1 VAQVAGFERNGA
13 GLLVT
18 DAVGAIAGDQRGI
31 PRTAA
36 GALAIG
42 AGPVTQ
48 VIAGWPRNA
57 AGRVATVDIGSATSP
72 ASVAGFYRNGGTSQG
87 ELVTDAAGPWAYD
100 RGFMRAASRALG
112 IV

>member
-1 VAQVAGFERNGA
+1 MAQVAGLERDAA

-18 DAVGAIAGDQRGI
+18 DAVGAFTIDRGL

-42 AGPVTQ
+42 AGPVTD
-48 VIAGWPRNA
+48 VVAGWPRNV
-57 AGRVATVDIGSATSP
+57 AGRIATVDIASAVSPGSVS
-72 ASVAGFYRNGGTSQG
+72 GFYRNGGTMQG
-87 ELVTDAAGPWAYD
+87 ELVTTTAGPFVDD
-100 RGFMRAASRALG
+100 RGFKRAASRALG

>member
-1 VAQVAGFERNGA
+1 MAQVAGFERNAA

-18 DAVGAIAGDQRGI
+18 DGVGAIAGDQRGI

-42 AGPVTQ
+42 AGPVVST
-48 VIAGWPRNA
+48 VAGWPLNA
-57 AGRVATVDIGSATSP
+57 AGRVATIDVGSATSP
-72 ASVAGFYRNGGTSQG
+72 ASVAGFLRSSGG
-87 ELVTDAAGPWAYD
+87 ELVTDAAGPWTYD